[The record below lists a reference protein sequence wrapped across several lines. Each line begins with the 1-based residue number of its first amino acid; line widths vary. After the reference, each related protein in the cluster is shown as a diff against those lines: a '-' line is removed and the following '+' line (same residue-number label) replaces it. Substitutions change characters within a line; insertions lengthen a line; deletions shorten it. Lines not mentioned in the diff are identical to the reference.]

1 MEAGVNLGRRNA
13 LKTGGGLGLF
23 GLLAVAGLIR
33 PGAAS
38 AEERL
43 KAAFEAKTMGE
54 ALDALGV
61 LVPENSSAI
70 QLTAPD
76 VAADGAVVPV
86 TVESSL
92 SRTEQIL
99 ILVDKNPTMLVA
111 SFVLPEGT
119 EGYLATRIKMA
130 QTSNV
135 IALVKVNG
143 KFYRASKE
151 VKVTKGGC

>member
-33 PGAAS
+33 PGIAS
-38 AEERL
+38 AEWL

-92 SRTEQIL
+92 SRT
-99 ILVDKNPTMLVA
+99 
-111 SFVLPEGT
+111 
-119 EGYLATRIKMA
+119 
-130 QTSNV
+130 
-135 IALVKVNG
+135 
-143 KFYRASKE
+143 
-151 VKVTKGGC
+151 

>member
-1 MEAGVNLGRRNA
+1 MEVGVNLERRNA
-13 LKTGGGLGLF
+13 LKAGGGLGLL
-23 GLLAVAGLIR
+23 GLLAVAGLLR
-33 PGAAS
+33 PGVAS
-38 AEERL
+38 AEGL

-76 VAADGAVVPV
+76 VAADGAVVPI

-119 EGYLATRIKMA
+119 EGYLATRIRMA

-151 VKVTKGGC
+151 VSVTKGGCS